1 MHVLYNILAQTGLPG
16 ITPTNQGVDLGNLAV
31 QVLFALF
38 WALVGAFIFT
48 LVVSIAMRVFS
59 LLTPSLDEIE
69 EIRNGNV
76 AIAMVMFAFL
86 LSVAAVV
93 AGILLKT
100 GG

>member
-1 MHVLYNILAQTGLPG
+1 MHVLYNILAQTISPIAPASKG
-16 ITPTNQGVDLGNLAV
+16 IDLGNIAIN
-31 QVLFALF
+31 VLFALF

-59 LLTPSLDEIE
+59 LLTPSLDEMD

-86 LSVAAVV
+86 LSVASVV
-93 AGILLKT
+93 AAILLKA
-100 GG
+100 GS